1 MLFVYFSERQR
12 FIYLIIEDNWL
23 RNCYISLLFSRN
35 CTNFI
40 SMQISS
46 IHYKLLIELSLSYPP
61 PPLSLSCCL
70 TLSSMCFVFI
80 VCTVIQMLYSPYL
93 KLKAGSSKIMWFE
106 QWKLQKQM
114 ERGHRVLTPL
124 SLSAATAGRNNV
136 KKVITPSSPLG

>member
-1 MLFVYFSERQR
+1 MQSKKCLYYACAINSLRCFLFLILIAINMRRRRRFAIDVFSKRQR

-46 IHYKLLIELSLSYPP
+46 IHYKLLIELSLSLPP

-70 TLSSMCFVFI
+70 TLSSMCFKSYFLCAV
-80 VCTVIQMLYSPYL
+80 
-93 KLKAGSSKIMWFE
+93 GD
-106 QWKLQKQM
+106 
-114 ERGHRVLTPL
+114 G
-124 SLSAATAGRNNV
+124 V
-136 KKVITPSSPLG
+136 KNF